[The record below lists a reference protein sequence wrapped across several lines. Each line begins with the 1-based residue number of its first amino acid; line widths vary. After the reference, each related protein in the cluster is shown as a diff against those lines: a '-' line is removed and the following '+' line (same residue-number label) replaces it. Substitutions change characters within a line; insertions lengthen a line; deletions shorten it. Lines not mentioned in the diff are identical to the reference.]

1 MQPQLTV
8 AGLLRSRSDAIG
20 LPLELLS
27 GHAGIERPITSPY
40 IQKTGLA
47 LAGFHEYLQPG
58 RVLIYGDSELRFLE
72 TLPPA
77 ARQFALAKSFEMN
90 VPCVLVTARATV
102 PDDVIAAADTANLPV
117 IHTSVPTA

>member
-8 AGLLRSRSDAIG
+8 AGLLQSRPDAIG

-27 GHAGIERPITSPY
+27 GREGAERPITSPH

-58 RVLIYGDSELRFLE
+58 RILVFGESEVRYLDGLDSDTLLNVL
-72 TLPPA
+72 A
-77 ARQFALAKSFEMN
+77 AAFTHDI
-90 VPCVLVTARATV
+90 PCVLVTGG
-102 PDDVIAAADTANLPV
+102 
-117 IHTSVPTA
+117 